1 MIAGPPLTDTELPLK
16 LFARGKVRD
25 TYELSGDQ
33 LLMVA
38 TDRISAFDHVLPNGV
53 PDRGKVLTQLS
64 IFWFSQT
71 DTFQAN
77 HLISGM
83 VPDLPA
89 VLKNFREDL
98 AGRFMIVRK
107 AKRIDFECVVR
118 GYLAGS
124 AWKEYE
130 ESQTLAGEKMPP
142 GLRQSEKLAA
152 PIFSPATKADSGHD
166 QNITFEQMKKEL
178 GDDLAAKL
186 REASLELYK
195 YASEF
200 AARRG
205 LILAD
210 TKCEFGQIGDA
221 TGTCT
226 PTRSARLPSRTTSS
240 SCATGSPVRDG
251 TRNPSRRACPTTWSP
266 RRACA
271 ISPPT
276 RGWSASRCFRASR
289 GTKRDGSRRGV
300 QHSAPIDSNARN
312 RCGPGARLASNGRNA
327 RSPRMI
333 ARVIITPKPVV
344 NDPQGLTV
352 KQGLASLGFRE
363 VTDVRVGKYIEVN
376 IEGSSEHEA
385 RRRVEE
391 MCRQLLANHV
401 IEDFRFD
408 IEQEHKRR

>member
-1 MIAGPPLTDTELPLK
+1 MIAGPALTDTELPLK

-25 TYELSGDQ
+25 TYELTDDQ

-38 TDRISAFDHVLPNGV
+38 TDRISAFDHVLPNAI

-71 DTFQAN
+71 DTFQPN

-152 PIFSPATKADSGHD
+152 PIFSPATKAESGHD
-166 QNITFEQMKKEL
+166 ENITFEQMKKEL
-178 GDDLAAKL
+178 GDDLAMKL
-186 REASLELYK
+186 RAASLELYN

-200 AARRG
+200 SARRG

-210 TKCEFGQIGDA
+210 TKFEFGTIRDEVILIDEALTPDSSRYWEAQTYA
-221 TGTCT
+221 VGTA
-226 PTRSARLPSRTTSS
+226 PESYDKQF
-240 SCATGSPVRDG
+240 VRDWLSRSG
-251 TRNPSRRACPTTWSP
+251 WDKASEPPALPPDVVTQTRLRYLTAY
-266 RRACA
+266 
-271 ISPPT
+271 
-276 RGWSASRCFRASR
+276 
-289 GTKRDGSRRGV
+289 
-300 QHSAPIDSNARN
+300 Q
-312 RCGPGARLASNGRNA
+312 RL
-327 RSPRMI
+327 
-333 ARVIITPKPVV
+333 
-344 NDPQGLTV
+344 
-352 KQGLASLGFRE
+352 
-363 VTDVRVGKYIEVN
+363 VGKELFPKKPRYE
-376 IEGSSEHEA
+376 
-385 RRRVEE
+385 R
-391 MCRQLLANHV
+391 
-401 IEDFRFD
+401 
-408 IEQEHKRR
+408 